1 MIKSLTQVNEIL
13 PFNWIDITNPTR
25 EELTEVATK
34 YNFDRRLV
42 EDSLQPEHLPKYEM
56 INNIQFLII
65 RVYSATAS
73 PDADTIQELTDKI
86 AIFIDTDFIITIHRL
101 EYDFLS
107 EINHKHVDT
116 GNCQTSYDVLQRII
130 HKALT
135 TYDAPLAK
143 LIEEVEDYES
153 KIFLKKK
160 TPDLLENLYF
170 TKRKAYVI
178 GKVTNLSRTI
188 LDNLQNKIN
197 APDLNNLRDA
207 LLKVYTNSDQV
218 VDHASSLLN
227 TYLSIQSQRTNEAS
241 QKTNEVVRV
250 LTVFSVFFMPLT
262 FIVGIYGMNFDVM
275 PELKWTWGY
284 YGTLGLCAI
293 VAGIIYFWFKRKRW
307 L

>member
-1 MIKSLTQVNEIL
+1 MIKTLTQQSNL
-13 PFNWIDITNPTR
+13 PFEWIDVTNPVK
-25 EELTEVATK
+25 EELGELAKK

-65 RVYSATAS
+65 RVYSKAAS
-73 PDADTIQELTDKI
+73 SDADTIQELTDKI
-86 AIFIDTDFIITIHRL
+86 AIFIDTNFIITIHRL
-101 EYDFLS
+101 EYDFLDD
-107 EINHKHVDT
+107 INAKHVES
-116 GNCQTSYDVLQRII
+116 GRCQTTYDVLQRII
-130 HKALT
+130 NKALN
-135 TYDAPLAK
+135 TYDEPLSK

-153 KIFLKKK
+153 KLFLKKK

-178 GKVTNLSRTI
+178 GKVINLSRTL

-197 APDLNNLRDA
+197 TPDLNNLRDT
-207 LLKVYTNSDQV
+207 LLRIYTNSDQV
-218 VDHASSLLN
+218 VDHAVSLLN

-262 FIVGIYGMNFDVM
+262 FIVGIYGMNFEIM
-275 PELKWTWGY
+275 PELTWSWGY
-284 YGTLGLCAI
+284 YGVLGLCVVVSA
-293 VAGIIYFWFKRKRW
+293 VIYFWFKRKRW

>member
-1 MIKSLTQVNEIL
+1 MIRTFTQTPAL
-13 PFNWIDITNPTR
+13 PFEWIDITNPTK
-25 EELTEVATK
+25 EELSQVATK

-65 RVYSATAS
+65 RVYSVTAS

-86 AIFIDTDFIITIHRL
+86 AIFIDSSFIITIHRL

-107 EINHKHVDT
+107 EINNMHVDT
-116 GNCQTSYDVLQRII
+116 GHCQTSYEVLQRII
-130 HKALT
+130 NKALL
-135 TYDAPLAK
+135 TYDAPLSK

-153 KIFLKKK
+153 KIFLRKK
-160 TPDLLENLYF
+160 TPNLLENLYF

-178 GKVTNLSRTI
+178 GKVTNLTRTI
-188 LDNLQNKIN
+188 LDNLQNKVN
-197 APDLNNLRDA
+197 EPDLNNLRDT
-207 LLKVYTNSDQV
+207 LLRIYTNSDQV
-218 VDHASSLLN
+218 VDHAVSLLN

-262 FIVGIYGMNFDVM
+262 FIVGIYGMNFDNM
-275 PELKWTWGY
+275 PELKWDLGY
-284 YGTLGLCAI
+284 YSVLGLCVI
-293 VAGIIYFWFKRKRW
+293 VSLVIYLWFKRKRW

>member
-1 MIKSLTQVNEIL
+1 MIRTFTQTSAL
-13 PFNWIDITNPTR
+13 PFEWIDITNPTK
-25 EELTEVATK
+25 EELSQVATE

-86 AIFIDTDFIITIHRL
+86 AIFIDSSFIITIHRL

-107 EINHKHVDT
+107 EINNMHVDT
-116 GNCQTSYDVLQRII
+116 GQCQTSYEVLQRII
-130 HKALT
+130 NKALL
-135 TYDAPLAK
+135 TYDAPLSK

-153 KIFLKKK
+153 KIFLRKK
-160 TPDLLENLYF
+160 TSNLLENLYF

-178 GKVTNLSRTI
+178 GKVTNLTRTI
-188 LDNLQNKIN
+188 LDNLQNKVN
-197 APDLNNLRDA
+197 EPDLNNLRDT
-207 LLKVYTNSDQV
+207 LLRIYTNSDQV
-218 VDHASSLLN
+218 VDHAVSLLN

-262 FIVGIYGMNFDVM
+262 FIVGIYGMNFDNM
-275 PELKWTWGY
+275 PELKWDLGY
-284 YGTLGLCAI
+284 YGVLGLCVI
-293 VAGIIYFWFKRKRW
+293 VSVVIYLWFKRKRW

>member
-1 MIKSLTQVNEIL
+1 MIKTLTQQSNL
-13 PFNWIDITNPTR
+13 PFEWIDVTNPVK
-25 EELTEVATK
+25 EELGELAKK
-34 YNFDRRLV
+34 YHFDRRLV

-65 RVYSATAS
+65 RVYSKSAS
-73 PDADTIQELTDKI
+73 VDADTIQELTDKI
-86 AIFIDTDFIITIHRL
+86 AIFIDTNFIITIHRL
-101 EYDFLS
+101 EYDFLND
-107 EINHKHVDT
+107 INIKHVES
-116 GNCQTSYDVLQRII
+116 GHCQTTYDVLQRII
-130 HKALT
+130 NKALS
-135 TYDAPLAK
+135 TYDEPLSK

-178 GKVTNLSRTI
+178 GKVINLSRI
-188 LDNLQNKIN
+188 LLDNLHNKIN
-197 APDLNNLRDA
+197 PPDLNNLRDT
-207 LLKVYTNSDQV
+207 LLRIYTNSDQV
-218 VDHASSLLN
+218 VDHAVSLLN

-262 FIVGIYGMNFDVM
+262 FIVGIYGMNFEVM
-275 PELKWTWGY
+275 PELTWSWGY
-284 YGTLGLCAI
+284 YSVLGLC
-293 VAGIIYFWFKRKRW
+293 VAVAAVIYIWFKRKRW

>member
-1 MIKSLTQVNEIL
+1 MIRTLTQTSSL
-13 PFNWIDITNPTR
+13 PFEWIDITNPTK
-25 EELTEVATK
+25 EELSQVATK

-65 RVYSATAS
+65 RVYSVAAS
-73 PDADTIQELTDKI
+73 AEADTIQELTDKI
-86 AIFIDTDFIITIHRL
+86 AIFIDQGFIITIHRL
-101 EYDFLS
+101 DYDFLS
-107 EINHKHVDT
+107 EINNTHVDA
-116 GNCQTSYDVLQRII
+116 GHCQTSYEVLQRII
-130 HKALT
+130 NKALL

-153 KIFLKKK
+153 KIFLRKK

-188 LDNLQNKIN
+188 LDNLQNKVN
-197 APDLNNLRDA
+197 EPDLNNLRDT
-207 LLKVYTNSDQV
+207 LLKIYTNSDQV
-218 VDHASSLLN
+218 VDHAVSLLN
-227 TYLSIQSQRTNEAS
+227 TYLSVQSQRTNEAS

-262 FIVGIYGMNFDVM
+262 FIVGVYGMNFDNM
-275 PELKWTWGY
+275 PELEWKLGY
-284 YGTLGLCAI
+284 YGVLGLCVI
-293 VAGIIYFWFKRKRW
+293 VAVVIYLWFKRKRW